1 MAEHKPPKKVR
12 DAVESLLDWMQN
24 TSRQHNEGVLRLIA
38 SFPGG
43 EELEDMGYEPSIPQ
57 MGWRE
62 FQEIQEVMDVIEGKS
77 DVEYLVE
84 RITRRDDDES

>member
-1 MAEHKPPKKVR
+1 MHKPPKKVR

-24 TSRQHNEGVLRLIA
+24 TDRAHNEGVLRLIA
-38 SFPGG
+38 SFPGAD
-43 EELEDMGYEPSIPQ
+43 ELEDAGYEPSVPN

-62 FQEIQEVMDVIEGKS
+62 FQEIQGVMDALESKS

-84 RITRRDDDES
+84 QILRSGDE